1 MKVIV
6 VSKSDRGHFRAGRYW
21 PPQPVAAEVNE
32 EQLAE
37 LRTDKRIAVLEGAA
51 PSAVVVV
58 ETLAAEKAAEKAE
71 AERQAAE
78 RAQGEKQRATEQRRG
93 GR

>member
-1 MKVIV
+1 MNVTV
-6 VSKSDRGHFRAGRYW
+6 VSKSERGHFRAGRFW
-21 PPQPVAAEVNE
+21 PPQPVAAEVTE
-32 EQLAE
+32 KQLAE
-37 LRTDKRIAVLEGAA
+37 LRADKRIAVLDGAA
-51 PSAVVVV
+51 PTAAAVV